1 MTSPPIRFLCA
12 LLFAAAARV
21 LLADGP
27 PPPEPGDTPNEA
39 ASPAAPAPGPD
50 ELRSGLRN
58 PPDQRAADYAG
69 LLRLSEKK
77 LAAKDAE
84 SAISAARQALRLAKG
99 DEAAPALLHLARA
112 YRVAGEGVKASA
124 TYEHLLRDH
133 PGWHGVPLAMIEL
146 GRTLRE
152 LGAPRLAIA
161 RFYSVIQST
170 LRLPEADTEDYR
182 RLVRTAQ
189 FEIAETH
196 FAAGDTTEAIRFFK
210 RLDALDLAPAD
221 RARARFR
228 TAQAE
233 LLAGERAAA
242 VNTLERLLVR
252 DGEAAEAAEARFLLA
267 RVHAEDG
274 RNEAALR
281 VTLELLRAT
290 SSTADPAIWR
300 EWQLRAGYF
309 LARRFQQSA
318 EPHSALLL
326 YRALALLDPGTDA
339 RATALYEIGRCLEE
353 LRLPDEARA
362 AYGELAELLE
372 NAPKENALA
381 HELLIQA
388 RWRSR
393 QLEWAGNTE
402 NQIRRLRAGAGA
414 DSLPR
419 PPES

>member
-1 MTSPPIRFLCA
+1 MSPFPTPRFL
-12 LLFAAAARV
+12 LFL
-21 LLADGP
+21 LLAAVADVLMADGSLP
-27 PPPEPGDTPNEA
+27 APVGETAKEV
-39 ASPAAPAPGPD
+39 AAPAPTPPPAELQAGPRKP
-50 ELRSGLRN
+50 L
-58 PPDQRAADYAG
+58 DQREEEYAG

-84 SAISAARQALRLAKG
+84 SAIAAARQALRMAKG
-99 DEAAPALLHLARA
+99 DEAAAALLHLARA

-252 DGEAAEAAEARFLLA
+252 DGGAAEAAEARFLLA

-290 SSTADPAIWR
+290 NSTADPAIWR
-300 EWQLRAGYF
+300 EWQLRAGHF

-326 YRALALLDPGTDA
+326 YRALALLDQGPDS
-339 RATALYEIGRCLEE
+339 RANTLYEIGRCLEE

-362 AYGELAELLE
+362 AYGELAGLLE
-372 NAPKENALA
+372 KAPKENVIA
-381 HELLIQA
+381 HELLLQA

-393 QLEWAGNTE
+393 QLEWTGNAE
-402 NQIRRLRAGAGA
+402 NQIRRLRGEAGA

-419 PPES
+419 APQS